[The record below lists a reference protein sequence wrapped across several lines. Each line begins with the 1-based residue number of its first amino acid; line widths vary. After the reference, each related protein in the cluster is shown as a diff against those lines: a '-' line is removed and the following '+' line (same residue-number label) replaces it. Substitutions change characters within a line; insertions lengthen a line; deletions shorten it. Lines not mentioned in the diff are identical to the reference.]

1 MTQNHEEALSILN
14 RQKKSKKGVSAV
26 TSGSIMFM
34 IMLSVL
40 SPLMF
45 YVSDIDN
52 LYDEVLVERKE
63 LDEQRSLESLN
74 IQASAWHNEGNVEIK
89 IVNDGSLSIDITRVW
104 VIPKNSNYL
113 PESFSQN
120 INVEPGSSYTLT
132 DEDINNYVS
141 ALTGTSYYIK
151 LVSRKGNIFQ
161 ADFQI
166 EEELIDWP
174 YPLIILDTSIC
185 KKTMGKWQLSL
196 HVYNKEDVPF
206 IVDYTLITLI
216 YIDSGHKTRVII
228 IEDDLEYPPRQMWMT
243 EVLEFS
249 VAEDPD
255 IIQAEFVSPNRLAL
269 GTFYF
274 ILTEEMS
281 LTGIDLTLSEAD
293 ITFTHPK
300 SLKAQIHN
308 VGDLQANDVLV
319 EFYNGD
325 PASGGTFIGSDT
337 INSINAGGSGTATV
351 EWNPPIGL
359 YVIYVI
365 VDPENTIVE
374 YDEDNNLAYAII
386 AIE

>member
-1 MTQNHEEALSILN
+1 M
-14 RQKKSKKGVSAV
+14 
-26 TSGSIMFM
+26 
-34 IMLSVL
+34 
-40 SPLMF
+40 
-45 YVSDIDN
+45 
-52 LYDEVLVERKE
+52 
-63 LDEQRSLESLN
+63 
-74 IQASAWHNEGNVEIK
+74 
-89 IVNDGSLSIDITRVW
+89 
-104 VIPKNSNYL
+104 
-113 PESFSQN
+113 
-120 INVEPGSSYTLT
+120 
-132 DEDINNYVS
+132 
-141 ALTGTSYYIK
+141 
-151 LVSRKGNIFQ
+151 
-161 ADFQI
+161 

-185 KKTMGKWQLSL
+185 EKTLGKWYLSL
-196 HVYNKEDVPF
+196 HVYNKEDIPF

-216 YIDSGHKTRVII
+216 YMDSGHKTRVII
-228 IEDDLEYPPRQMWMT
+228 LEEDLEYPPRELWMT
-243 EVLEFS
+243 QTIEFS

-255 IIQAEFVSPNRLAL
+255 IILAEFVSPNRLAL

-274 ILTEEMS
+274 ILTEETP

-293 ITFTHPK
+293 ISFTHPK
-300 SLKAQIHN
+300 SLKAKIHN
-308 VGDLQANDVLV
+308 VGDLSASNVLV

-374 YDEDNNLAYAII
+374 YNEDNNLAYAII